1 MTWLLDRL
9 VYFAPVL
16 FFFLGLLFII
26 FRVERRG
33 NRRLQKELRGRVT
46 MECQQCGKVL
56 RVEPCVPQ
64 WDGAHLGGGLCDE
77 CMKAGR
83 FQTPTDPHK

>member
-1 MTWLLDRL
+1 MAWLLDRL

-16 FFFLGLLFII
+16 FFFLGLLFIV
-26 FRVERRG
+26 FRVERRV
-33 NRRLQKELRGRVT
+33 NRRLRQELRGRVT
-46 MECQQCGKVL
+46 MICHQCGKTL

-77 CMKAGR
+77 CGR
-83 FQTPTDPHK
+83 KG